1 MPVEVR
7 GQPAKSVFS
16 FHHVGPGTELRSSG
30 LYLLSHLTGIP
41 PYFRRQ
47 GLSVNLEFHQ
57 FCWAQGCSN
66 SARITGA
73 LFGLVCFFNTRVEIQ
88 LRFS

>member
-1 MPVEVR
+1 MRAPACLWKS
-7 GQPAKSVFS
+7 GQPAKSVLS

-30 LYLLSHLTGIP
+30 LYFLSHLTGIP

-57 FCWAQGCSN
+57 FCWTQGCSN

-73 LFGLVCFFNTRVEIQ
+73 LFGLFF
-88 LRFS
+88 